1 MELRKEQATLR
12 TLIAEEGKV
21 IISKETTINEETGE
35 KNPVTKAKKIYLGKN
50 DSEENYIEIVDES
63 EEK

>member
-1 MELRKEQATLR
+1 MKLEEEKVTLRKLTAS
-12 TLIAEEGKV
+12 EGKI
-21 IISKETTINEETGE
+21 IISKETQIDEETGE

-50 DSEENYIEIVDES
+50 DSEENYTEIDES

>member
-1 MELRKEQATLR
+1 MKLEKEQVTLR

-50 DSEENYIEIVDES
+50 DSEENYTEIDES